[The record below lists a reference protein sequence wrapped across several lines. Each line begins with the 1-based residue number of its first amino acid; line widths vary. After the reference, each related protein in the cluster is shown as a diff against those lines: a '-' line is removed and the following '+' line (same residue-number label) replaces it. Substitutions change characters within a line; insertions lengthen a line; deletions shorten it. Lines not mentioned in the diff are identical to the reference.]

1 MGAHTGPESGSL
13 ISPADCRR
21 LCDVTAQL
29 GDWNKQK
36 KVSNITAEE
45 ESVKNVLRLNGELY
59 KIKFFQI
66 MTTVDFRCVVHYS
79 KCFVPFHHSHKKS
92 VFCLPVTHNRGFRRP
107 PVSNAGNSGQE
118 KPPAEQ
124 GSCFASP
131 VWSILGFLERCQNNL
146 TNYYCYYY

>member
-1 MGAHTGPESGSL
+1 MNTKWERTLDQSQEAWFLLLT
-13 ISPADCRR
+13 
-21 LCDVTAQL
+21 VTAQL

-79 KCFVPFHHSHKKS
+79 KCFVPFHHSHKKVFS
-92 VFCLPVTHNRGFRRP
+92 VYQSHTTGGSDDPLWATPATVGRRNLRQSKAL
-107 PVSNAGNSGQE
+107 VLLLLCE
-118 KPPAEQ
+118 
-124 GSCFASP
+124 ASL
-131 VWSILGFLERCQNNL
+131 VFLKGAR
-146 TNYYCYYY
+146 TI